1 MGEARRPATAEGMH
15 VRRLGLTAAGLLV
28 IVTIALALV
37 TNGRARPNHV
47 VHTCSATDRQFI
59 EAARTNMTALELWSE
74 QYQSGDA
81 SAEDVVGQA
90 KAAAKIMRGTGP
102 TDFSLRQAQ
111 RLVIGMLSEYAKG
124 VQLHERERD
133 AGPTMY
139 RAYGLANFA
148 HTVLLRAER
157 PLGQLGCDV
166 GPLL

>member
-1 MGEARRPATAEGMH
+1 MG

-28 IVTIALALV
+28 IVTVALALV
-37 TNGRARPNHV
+37 TNGRAKPNL

-81 SAEDVVGQA
+81 SGGDVIGQA
-90 KAAAKIMRGTGP
+90 HAAAKIMRGTGP
-102 TDFSLRQAQ
+102 TDFSLRQTR
-111 RLVIGMLSEYAKG
+111 RLVTGMLNEYAQG
-124 VQLHERERD
+124 VQLHERHRD

-148 HTVLLRAER
+148 HAVLLRSQA
-157 PLGQLGCDV
+157 PLAKLGCDV
-166 GPLL
+166 RPLL

>member
-1 MGEARRPATAEGMH
+1 VG

-28 IVTIALALV
+28 MVTIALALV
-37 TNGRARPNHV
+37 TNGRARPNHL

-102 TDFSLRQAQ
+102 TDFSLRLTQ
-111 RLVIGMLSEYAKG
+111 RLVVGMLSEYAKG
-124 VQLHERERD
+124 VQIHERHRD
-133 AGPTMY
+133 AGPHMY
-139 RAYGLANFA
+139 RAYGLANYA
-148 HTVLLRAER
+148 HMVLLRAQR
-157 PLGQLGCDV
+157 PLDKLGCDV
-166 GPLL
+166 RPLL